1 MIVSPIGSSLG
12 MCFFYHLIKYF
23 PMGHQGTLFFGLS
36 MSRSLLSPPGTDHS
50 GPHVCT
56 HLLLY
61 CSARDIC
68 ALNPPGVVGASRKSI
83 VVRDVP
89 CAILAAPGHSRW
101 ACSVVGTV
109 CLPHEGHFSCL
120 PHGGLPCI
128 LHSHHCS
135 KHLTCPFVVRFLPSR
150 PRVGLLPCVPLR
162 PFPLLASQPALYT
175 F

>member
-1 MIVSPIGSSLG
+1 MFPQSVHHLG
-12 MCFFYHLIKYF
+12 CASFYHLIKYF

-68 ALNPPGVVGASRKSI
+68 ALNPSGVVGVSRKSI

-101 ACSVVGTV
+101 TCSVVGTV
-109 CLPHEGHFSCL
+109 CLPHKGHFSCL

-128 LHSHHCS
+128 LHTHHCS
-135 KHLTCPFVVRFLPSR
+135 KHLTCPFVVRFFCHPG
-150 PRVGLLPCVPLR
+150 PG
-162 PFPLLASQPALYT
+162 
-175 F
+175 